1 MEVNNRAEIVFEE
14 QHEIS
19 HRNSFALR
27 KRVLSSELLITRIVA
42 TAKLIQSE
50 LEVIVSIYI
59 HSSLLTD
66 NYILCFNWTNK
77 A

>member
-1 MEVNNRAEIVFEE
+1 MEVNNRSEIVFEE

-19 HRNSFALR
+19 HSNSFALR
-27 KRVLSSELLITRIVA
+27 KRMLTSELLITRIVA

-66 NYILCFNWTNK
+66 NYILCFN
-77 A
+77 